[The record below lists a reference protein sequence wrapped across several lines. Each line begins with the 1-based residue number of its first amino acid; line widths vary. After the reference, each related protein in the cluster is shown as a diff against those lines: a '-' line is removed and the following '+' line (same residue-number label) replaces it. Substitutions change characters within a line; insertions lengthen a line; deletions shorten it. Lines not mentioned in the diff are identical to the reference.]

1 MLSEELKERHRQSF
15 GLEQELVRIEES
27 EFLKPQL
34 EGAFSLFE
42 ATADFLLCPKL
53 FPMEPL
59 YRQYLCSVL
68 VG

>member
-1 MLSEELKERHRQSF
+1 MLSEELKEHHRQSF

-42 ATADFLLCPKL
+42 ATADFLLCPKSH
-53 FPMEPL
+53 FPWNL
-59 YRQYLCSVL
+59 CTDNIFAQYW
-68 VG
+68 